1 MSGKKTRVTTGKY
14 HIIAPDD
21 LFPLNIGQGI
31 MSALFKSRIENQNP
45 EPNNNILKKPG
56 TPAARGG
63 VEGQSPSPPE
73 AMSQHLNLDI

>member
-56 TPAARGG
+56 

-73 AMSQHLNLDI
+73 AKSHST